1 MIQLKRVYDPPA
13 AGDGRRF
20 LVERLWPRGMKKESL
35 IMEGWLKEVAPTTAL
50 RQWYG
55 HDLEKWEVFR
65 RRYEEELTANTPAVE
80 TLLVAARTG
89 TVTLLYS
96 AHDQKH
102 NSALVLKDYL
112 DQYLMRG

>member
-1 MIQLKRVYDPPA
+1 MIKLKRVYEPA
-13 AGDGRRF
+13 DSDDGRRF

-35 IMEGWLKEVAPTTAL
+35 LMEEWLKDVAPTTTL
-50 RQWYG
+50 RQWFS
-55 HDLEKWEVFR
+55 HDLEKWELFR
-65 RRYEEELTANTPAVE
+65 RRYEAELAAGTAAVE
-80 TLLVAARTG
+80 TLLEAARTG

-112 DQYLMRG
+112 ERCLMVR